1 MKHCFFHMKKHE
13 KYGENIA
20 VRKKRKSS
28 SPEKAKSPKK
38 LKKEITTRSA
48 RFGLGPDVP
57 ERRADHQLRGPACV
71 GVGRGRPGQ
80 GDAVQGLPQ
89 AGLRSLRPLP
99 RQETV
104 RRAGEAQETLQ
115 EEKVRVAEGNKNNK
129 K

>member
-1 MKHCFFHMKKHE
+1 MF
-13 KYGENIA
+13 YVWGRPGQA
-20 VRKKRKSS
+20 VSKG
-28 SPEKAKSPKK
+28 ATMA
-38 LKKEITTRSA
+38 ITWPTTTPRNQSGA
-48 RFGLGPDVP
+48 AYPDTLTP
-57 ERRADHQLRGPACV
+57 DETTSYAARRALVSDG
-71 GVGRGRPGQ
+71 GRPGQ